1 MPRNY
6 RIVSADGHTLEP
18 PDMWERYL
26 PSELHKEHLP
36 RVTKDEEGG
45 DAWQVP
51 GSEYKAVIGLTA
63 TGGQRYEEYRWAGL
77 TYAHMKP
84 GAYDGKAR
92 LVEQDEDGVDAEILF
107 PTSSPRTVA
116 YFANHADPAVH
127 EAGIEAYN
135 TWQLEEFAAA
145 DPDRLIA
152 QAMIPQLGIDKAVEA
167 VHRAKG
173 RGFRGIYLQTYPAG
187 GAKLSRDD
195 DPFFAAC
202 EELEL
207 PINLHNGIAPSVRNL
222 PPEARPAG
230 AARTMA
236 DRPGLVEMGGAVG
249 QYSGITAEWI
259 YSGLFDRFPKL
270 KVIGAEW
277 GASWVPALLE
287 HMDDHYWRNRTWTHT
302 SLELLPSEYYHRNW
316 SMTFIREPFAVRVRH
331 SIGVNN
337 MMWSTD
343 YPHHRHD
350 VPYSRRL
357 IQEMFLDV
365 PQHEKWQIVAGNAVE
380 TYKLPHDPN
389 S

>member
-173 RGFRGIYLQTYPAG
+173 AAFGVSTCRPTRRAGPSCPETTIRSSPPARNLSFRSTCTTASPPRSATCLLKPARPERPG
-187 GAKLSRDD
+187 
-195 DPFFAAC
+195 PW
-202 EELEL
+202 
-207 PINLHNGIAPSVRNL
+207 PIAPGWWRWAGPWASTR
-222 PPEARPAG
+222 ASRPNG
-230 AARTMA
+230 SI
-236 DRPGLVEMGGAVG
+236 PGC
-249 QYSGITAEWI
+249 
-259 YSGLFDRFPKL
+259 
-270 KVIGAEW
+270 
-277 GASWVPALLE
+277 
-287 HMDDHYWRNRTWTHT
+287 
-302 SLELLPSEYYHRNW
+302 
-316 SMTFIREPFAVRVRH
+316 
-331 SIGVNN
+331 SI
-337 MMWSTD
+337 D
-343 YPHHRHD
+343 
-350 VPYSRRL
+350 SR
-357 IQEMFLDV
+357 
-365 PQHEKWQIVAGNAVE
+365 
-380 TYKLPHDPN
+380 